1 MIRKLYNALWGF
13 RGKVF
18 HIYYSMY
25 RQNKALHM
33 RFNDLEDRIDTA
45 EHIIIENI
53 KYIECC
59 AAKRTKNILNTAEA
73 IGKMPDMCKTPKKR
87 KPGRP
92 KKNH

>member
-1 MIRKLYNALWGF
+1 VFKRIYNALWGF

-33 RFNDLEDRIDTA
+33 RLNEVEVLLIAIDSKIDKLV
-45 EHIIIENI
+45 EPPLKVNL
-53 KYIECC
+53 C
-59 AAKRTKNILNTAEA
+59 NT
-73 IGKMPDMCKTPKKR
+73 PKR

-92 KKNH
+92 KKRKVSK

>member
-1 MIRKLYNALWGF
+1 MFKRIYNALWGF

-33 RFNDLEDRIDTA
+33 RFNEA
-45 EHIIIENI
+45 EEL
-53 KYIECC
+53 
-59 AAKRTKNILNTAEA
+59 LNTIDSKLDRLVEPPL
-73 IGKMPDMCKTPKKR
+73 KVEMCKVEKEPDIICRASKKR

-92 KKNH
+92 KKKGK